1 MNRELLSIVMTFG
14 FVIAA
19 LLMGRVISA
28 AARRRRVRA
37 QIDRIECAS
46 LQPRRPDLYLYQ
58 EDGAPLMK
66 RGTECD

>member
-1 MNRELLSIVMTFG
+1 MKLE
-14 FVIAA
+14 FVATAA
-19 LLMGRVISA
+19 VFALGLVITLMGRVVSA

-37 QIDRIECAS
+37 QIDRIQCAS